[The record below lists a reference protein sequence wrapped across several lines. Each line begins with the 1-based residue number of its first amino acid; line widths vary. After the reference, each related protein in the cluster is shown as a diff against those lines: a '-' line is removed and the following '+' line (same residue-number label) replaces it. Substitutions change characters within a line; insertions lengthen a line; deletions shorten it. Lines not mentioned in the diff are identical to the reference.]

1 VDQVAAGCVPIVLG
15 KALFWDGDV
24 GSDKQACASCHFHA
38 GADDRVKNQFNPG
51 FPITADFTFGDAAGL
66 TGSGA
71 TAGPN
76 YTVVAGDFPLHRL
89 SDPEDRQSA
98 VLYDTNDRFSSQG
111 TFNGAFV
118 STPILP
124 ILGTDNCLT
133 PDPATNPFHVG
144 SVIRHRSITRS
155 CSSRTAIRSI
165 NSRSCR
171 ILRASAPRP
180 STRSGSFRQS
190 EAPAFPESCRTTSTA
205 LPATRTWKSKR

>member
-1 VDQVAAGCVPIVLG
+1 MKRFAAPSLLLTGAVCLARVALAQAPPPPHPPPTLPPSLKGVAVPLPRDLDAFVKSRAWAIVLG

-89 SDPEDRQSA
+89 SDPEERESA

-111 TFNGAFV
+111 LCDACRDAGAARTRV
-118 STPILP
+118 STC
-124 ILGTDNCLT
+124 LGNC
-133 PDPATNPFHVG
+133 F
-144 SVIRHRSITRS
+144 SF
-155 CSSRTAIRSI
+155 
-165 NSRSCR
+165 
-171 ILRASAPRP
+171 P
-180 STRSGSFRQS
+180 S
-190 EAPAFPESCRTTSTA
+190 
-205 LPATRTWKSKR
+205 